1 MPDRTEAAEKR
12 SDEDFRSG
20 YVALLGRP
28 NVVKSTLLNHLVG
41 QKISIT
47 APRPQTTRDQILG
60 ILTRPDG
67 QLLFL
72 DTPGVHS
79 GYRRLN
85 RHLLRATRGALESA
99 DLGVLVVDALLW
111 TPDDAEALRW
121 LQRAGIPLVAVVNK
135 VDRVAS
141 KARLFPFVQALAA
154 RGAFA
159 AILPLSARKATDVK
173 RLADVLVPLLPPAP
187 APFPENQVTD
197 RTLRFMAAEI
207 IREQLFRQLGAE
219 LPYDTAVA
227 IDSYRVE
234 PHQQRIEATI
244 YCRRPGQKAI
254 ILGEGGSRL
263 RGIGSRAREAL
274 QVLTEERVWLG
285 LWVKQ
290 REQWSEDRNILR
302 ELGYDD

>member
-1 MPDRTEAAEKR
+1 MDEIKSSVPDEGY
-12 SDEDFRSG
+12 RSG

-28 NVVKSTLLNHLVG
+28 NVGKSTLLNHLVG

-79 GYRRLN
+79 GYRSLN

-99 DLGVLVVDALLW
+99 DMGVLVVEALLW
-111 TPDDAEALRW
+111 THDDAEALRW
-121 LQRAGIPLVAVVNK
+121 LQRTGIPLVAVVNK
-135 VDRVAS
+135 VDRIAS
-141 KARLFPFVQALAA
+141 KGRLFPYLQALAE
-154 RGAFA
+154 RGEFA
-159 AILPLSARKATDVK
+159 AIIPLSARRAADVE
-173 RLADVLVPLLPPAP
+173 RLADALVPLLPPAP
-187 APFPENQVTD
+187 AAFPEDQVTD
-197 RTLRFMAAEI
+197 RNLRFMAAEI
-207 IREQLFRQLGAE
+207 IREQIFRQLGAE

-227 IDSYRVE
+227 IESYQVE
-234 PHQQRIEATI
+234 GGQQRIEATI

-254 ILGEGGSRL
+254 ILGDGGNRL
-263 RGIGSRAREAL
+263 RVIGSRAREAL
-274 QVLTEERVWLG
+274 QQLTEERVWLG

-290 REQWSEDRNILR
+290 KEQWSEDHHILR

>member
-1 MPDRTEAAEKR
+1 MNDVTDIVPDEGY
-12 SDEDFRSG
+12 RSG

-28 NVVKSTLLNHLVG
+28 NVGKSTLLNHLVG

-79 GYRRLN
+79 GYRSLN

-99 DLGVLVVDALLW
+99 DLGVLVVEALLW
-111 TPDDAEALRW
+111 THDDAEALCW

-135 VDRVAS
+135 VDRVTA
-141 KARLFPFVQALAA
+141 KARLFPYLQILAG
-154 RGAFA
+154 RGDFA
-159 AILPLSARKATDVK
+159 AVIPLSARKAADVE
-173 RLADVLVPLLPPAP
+173 RLADVLVPLLPPAQ
-187 APFPENQVTD
+187 ASFPEDQVTD
-197 RTLRFMAAEI
+197 RNLRFMAAEI
-207 IREQLFRQLGAE
+207 IREQIFRQLGAE

-227 IDSYRVE
+227 IESYQVE
-234 PHQQRIEATI
+234 DGQQRIEATI

-254 ILGEGGSRL
+254 ILGDGGSRL
-263 RGIGSRAREAL
+263 RVIGSRAREAL
-274 QVLTEERVWLG
+274 QQLTEARVWLG

-290 REQWSEDRNILR
+290 KEQWSEDRNILR